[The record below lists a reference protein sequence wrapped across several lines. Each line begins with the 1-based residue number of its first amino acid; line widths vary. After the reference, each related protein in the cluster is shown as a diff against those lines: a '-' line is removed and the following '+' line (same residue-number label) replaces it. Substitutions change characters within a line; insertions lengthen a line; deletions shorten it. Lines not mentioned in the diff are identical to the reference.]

1 MADSLAFTVAAEPIA
16 QPRQRHRIAGKGRKQ
31 FVQSYVPADHEVHG
45 FKAAVKKAALEAGG
59 AVAEGPVAVS
69 LAFLL
74 PFPESARRKT
84 KPTPRRRHTGKPDA
98 DNLAKSVLDAL
109 TGLLWHD
116 DAQVAELTVSKFV
129 AADHEAPGVA
139 VEVRA
144 LALEAAL
151 KLFPDEGEVA

>member
-1 MADSLAFTVAAEPIA
+1 MSDPLAFNVASEPIA

-31 FVQSYVPADHEVHG
+31 FVHSYVPADHAVHE
-45 FKAAVKKAALEAGG
+45 FKAAVKKAATKAGG
-59 AVAEGPVAVS
+59 TVNEGPVAVT

-74 PFPESARRKT
+74 PFPESERRKT
-84 KPTPRRRHTGKPDA
+84 KAIGRRRHTGRPDA

-116 DAQVAELTVSKFV
+116 DAQVAELTVAKHV

-144 LALEAAL
+144 LALELAP
-151 KLFPDEGEVA
+151 KLFADEEVA